1 MGKSNWEVSTRCAE
15 WSVPHART
23 TLDYTSQQRTSHR
36 TDKGKKEKIM
46 TDDQLSTEDT
56 RRSVDAGVQTLRP
69 LKVGINLPTTEGAI
83 AGKTA
88 KWTDLFAFAQR
99 AEALG
104 FDSLWVPDHLL
115 LRWQEQTRG
124 IWECW
129 SLLAALAAVTHRV
142 ELGSLVACT
151 AFRSPALLAKM
162 ADTIDEISG
171 GRLIVGL
178 GAGWDG
184 PENQAF
190 DMKSDHRVD
199 RFEEAL
205 QIIVPLLRTGRV
217 DFTGTYY
224 QARECE
230 LRPRGPRPGGPPIL
244 IGAKGPRMLRLAATY
259 ADLWNAEGPGHRPE
273 EMSTRRAAGDA
284 ACVAV
289 GRDPA
294 TLGRSASVVINLPM
308 GQGWQPSSAQGKQQ
322 GPTSPEE
329 VAEALRGYAREG
341 LSHVQLWLT
350 PNTLKSLEWSKAVL
364 DLLDYGEA

>member
-1 MGKSNWEVSTRCAE
+1 MIKHDQTVL
-15 WSVPHART
+15 H
-23 TLDYTSQQRTSHR
+23 SH
-36 TDKGKKEKIM
+36 
-46 TDDQLSTEDT
+46 
-56 RRSVDAGVQTLRP
+56 RP

-88 KWTDLFAFAQR
+88 RWPDLLAFAER
-99 AEALG
+99 AEVLG

-115 LRWQEQTRG
+115 LKWQEQTRG

-151 AFRSPALLAKM
+151 AFRNPALLAKM
-162 ADTIDEISG
+162 VDTIDEISG

-190 DMKSDHRVD
+190 DIKSDHRVD

-205 QIIVPLLRTGRV
+205 QIIVPLLRTGQV
-217 DFTGTYY
+217 DFAGKYY
-224 QARECE
+224 QARNCE

-244 IGAKGPRMLRLAATY
+244 IGAKGPRMLGLAVTY
-259 ADLWNAEGPGHRPE
+259 ADLWNAEGPLQRPE
-273 EMSTRRAAGDA
+273 EIRSRMAAADA
-284 ACVAV
+284 TCTAI

-294 TLGRSASVVINLPM
+294 TLGRSASVVVNLPK
-308 GQGWQPSSAQGKQQ
+308 GQGGQY
-322 GPTSPEE
+322 EE
-329 VAEALRGYAREG
+329 VAQMLRNYAQEG
-341 LSHVQLWLT
+341 LSHVQLWLV
-350 PNTLKSLEWSKAVL
+350 PNTLASLEWFAPVL
-364 DLLDYGEA
+364 TLLDHGEA

>member
-1 MGKSNWEVSTRCAE
+1 
-15 WSVPHART
+15 
-23 TLDYTSQQRTSHR
+23 
-36 TDKGKKEKIM
+36 M
-46 TDDQLSTEDT
+46 TDYQPSTQDT
-56 RRSVDAGVQTLRP
+56 RTKVDAVLPSKRP
-69 LKVGINLPTTEGAI
+69 LKVGINLPTTEGAL

-88 KWTDLFAFAQR
+88 RWADLFAFAQR

-115 LRWQEQTRG
+115 LRWQEHTRG

-129 SLLAALAAVTHRV
+129 SLLSALAAVTHRV

-151 AFRSPALLAKM
+151 AFRNPALLAKM
-162 ADTIDEISG
+162 ADTVDEISG

-184 PENQAF
+184 PEHQAF
-190 DMKSDHRVD
+190 DIKSDHRVD

-217 DFTGTYY
+217 DFAGKYY
-224 QARECE
+224 QARDCE

-259 ADLWNAEGPGHRPE
+259 ADLWNAEGPLQGPE
-273 EMSTRRAAGDA
+273 EISSRRAAADA
-284 ACVAV
+284 ACIAV

-294 TLGRSASVVINLPM
+294 TLGRSASMVVNLPM
-308 GQGWQPSSAQGKQQ
+308 AQGWQRPSAQGKQ
-322 GPTSPEE
+322 PEPMLPE
-329 VAEALRGYAREG
+329 QVAETLRGYAREG
-341 LSHVQLWLT
+341 LSHVQLWLV
-350 PNTLKSLEWSKAVL
+350 PNTIASLEWFKPVL
-364 DLLDYGEA
+364 DLLDQSEV

>member
-1 MGKSNWEVSTRCAE
+1 MDNGGWHVATRCEDGSALIF
-15 WSVPHART
+15 R
-23 TLDYTSQQRTSHR
+23 TLDRKR
-36 TDKGKKEKIM
+36 KKEKIM
-46 TDDQLSTEDT
+46 TEDQSSAEDT
-56 RRSVDAGVQTLRP
+56 RTKMDTVVRTSRP
-69 LKVGINLPTTEGAI
+69 LKVGINLPITEGAL

-88 KWTDLFAFAQR
+88 RWADLFAIASQ
-99 AEALG
+99 AEVLG

-115 LRWQEQTRG
+115 LQWQEHTQG

-151 AFRSPALLAKM
+151 AFRNPALLAKM
-162 ADTIDEISG
+162 VDTIDEISG
-171 GRLIVGL
+171 GRLILGL

-184 PENQAF
+184 PEQQAF
-190 DMKSDHRVD
+190 DIKSDHRVD

-224 QARECE
+224 QARDCE

-259 ADLWNAEGPGHRPE
+259 ADLWNAEGPLQGLE
-273 EMSTRRAAGDA
+273 QISSQQAVGDA
-284 ACVAV
+284 ACTAI
-289 GRDPA
+289 GRDPS
-294 TLGRSASVVINLPM
+294 TLGRSASVVVKLPM
-308 GQGWQPSSAQGKQQ
+308 AQGWSHSSAQGKQP

-329 VAEALRGYAREG
+329 VAEILRSYARAG
-341 LSHVQLWLT
+341 LSHAQLWLM
-350 PNTLKSLEWSKAVL
+350 PNTLASLEWFKTVL
-364 DLLDYGEA
+364 DLLDQGEA

>member
-1 MGKSNWEVSTRCAE
+1 MMNREQMEPTV
-15 WSVPHART
+15 
-23 TLDYTSQQRTSHR
+23 L
-36 TDKGKKEKIM
+36 
-46 TDDQLSTEDT
+46 
-56 RRSVDAGVQTLRP
+56 RSGRP
-69 LKVGINLPTTEGAI
+69 LKVGINLPTTEGAM

-88 KWTDLFAFAQR
+88 RWADLSTFAEQ

-115 LRWQEQTRG
+115 IKWQEQTRG

-162 ADTIDEISG
+162 ADAIDEISG

-184 PENQAF
+184 PEQQAF
-190 DMKSDHRVD
+190 DIKSDHRVD

-217 DFTGTYY
+217 DFAGRYY
-224 QARECE
+224 QARNCE
-230 LRPRGPRPGGPPIL
+230 LRPRGPRPNGPPIL
-244 IGAKGPRMLRLAATY
+244 IGARGPRMLRLAATY
-259 ADLWNAEGPGHRPE
+259 ADLWNAEGPAQQPE
-273 EMSTRRAAGDA
+273 EIRSRQIAGDV
-284 ACVAV
+284 ACTTV

-294 TLGRSASVVINLPM
+294 TLGRSASVVVKLPM
-308 GQGWQPSSAQGKQQ
+308 GQGEPSADGQPEKIAQM
-322 GPTSPEE
+322 
-329 VAEALRGYAREG
+329 LRNYAREG
-341 LSHVQLWLT
+341 LSHVQLWLV
-350 PNTLKSLEWSKAVL
+350 PNTLAALEWFAPVL
-364 DLLDYGEA
+364 TLLDHDEA

>member
-1 MGKSNWEVSTRCAE
+1 MNDIIPQEQIEQAALR
-15 WSVPHART
+15 PR
-23 TLDYTSQQRTSHR
+23 
-36 TDKGKKEKIM
+36 
-46 TDDQLSTEDT
+46 
-56 RRSVDAGVQTLRP
+56 RP
-69 LKVGINLPTTEGAI
+69 LKVGINLPTTEGALS
-83 AGKTA
+83 GKTA
-88 KWTDLFAFAQR
+88 TWTDLFAFAER

-115 LRWQEQTRG
+115 LTWQEQTRG

-129 SLLAALAAVTHRV
+129 SLLAALAAVTHRM

-184 PENQAF
+184 PEDRAF

-205 QIIVPLLRTGRV
+205 QIIVPLLRTGRIE
-217 DFTGTYY
+217 FSGKYY
-224 QARECE
+224 KAQGCE

-244 IGAKGPRMLRLAATY
+244 IGAKGPRMLGLAATY
-259 ADLWNAEGPGHRPE
+259 ADLWNAEGPVHRPE
-273 EMSTRRAAGDA
+273 EISSRRAASDA
-284 ACVAV
+284 ACAAI

-294 TLGRSASVVINLPM
+294 TLGRSASVVVNLPL
-308 GQGWQPSSAQGKQQ
+308 AQGKD
-322 GPTSPEE
+322 GLRSPVVGEQPELVSSEE
-329 VAEALRGYAREG
+329 IAQMLRNYAQEG
-341 LSHVQLWLT
+341 LTHVQLWLVPST
-350 PNTLKSLEWSKAVL
+350 IAGLELFAPVL
-364 DLLDYGEA
+364 NLLDHGEA

>member
-1 MGKSNWEVSTRCAE
+1 MADYQPSA
-15 WSVPHART
+15 AD
-23 TLDYTSQQRTSHR
+23 TLT
-36 TDKGKKEKIM
+36 K
-46 TDDQLSTEDT
+46 
-56 RRSVDAGVQTLRP
+56 VDAVVRPRRP

-88 KWTDLFAFAQR
+88 RWADLFAMAQR
-99 AEALG
+99 VEALG

-115 LRWQEQTRG
+115 VKWQEHTQG

-129 SLLAALAAVTHRV
+129 SLLAALAAVTQRV

-162 ADTIDEISG
+162 ADTIDEISE

-199 RFEEAL
+199 RFEEAI

-217 DFTGTYY
+217 DFAGTYY

-230 LRPRGPRPGGPPIL
+230 LRPRGPRPGGPSIL
-244 IGAKGPRMLRLAATY
+244 IGARGPRMLRIAATY
-259 ADLWNAEGPGHRPE
+259 ADLWNAQGPLRQPE
-273 EMSTRRAAGDA
+273 ETIPLRAAGDA
-284 ACVAV
+284 ACVSI
-289 GRDPA
+289 GRDPT
-294 TLGRSASVVINLPM
+294 TLGRSASVVVNLSM
-308 GQGWQPSSAQGKQQ
+308 VQAQGGRHTSAHGRQ
-322 GPTSPEE
+322 PESTSPED
-329 VAEALRGYAREG
+329 VAETLRGYAREG
-341 LSHVQLWLT
+341 LSHIQLWLV
-350 PNTLKSLEWSKAVL
+350 PNTIASLERFKTVL
-364 DLLDYGEA
+364 DLLDHGEG

>member
-1 MGKSNWEVSTRCAE
+1 MYQEQIELAALR
-15 WSVPHART
+15 PR
-23 TLDYTSQQRTSHR
+23 
-36 TDKGKKEKIM
+36 
-46 TDDQLSTEDT
+46 
-56 RRSVDAGVQTLRP
+56 RP
-69 LKVGINLPTTEGAI
+69 LKIGINLPTTEGAI

-88 KWTDLFAFAQR
+88 RWADLFAFAER

-115 LRWQEQTRG
+115 LKWREQTRG

-162 ADTIDEISG
+162 AETIDEISG

-184 PENQAF
+184 PEDRAF
-190 DMKSDHRVD
+190 SMQSDHRVD

-217 DFTGTYY
+217 DFAGKYY
-224 QARECE
+224 QARDCE

-259 ADLWNAEGPGHRPE
+259 ADLWNAEGPMRRPE
-273 EMSTRRAAGDA
+273 EYIPLRLAGDA
-284 ACVAV
+284 ACAAV

-294 TLGRSASVVINLPM
+294 TLDRNASVVVNLPVV
-308 GQGWQPSSAQGKQQ
+308 QAQSEQRSSAQGKLPE
-322 GPTSPEE
+322 PTSPEE
-329 VAEALRGYAREG
+329 VAETLRGYAREG
-341 LSHVQLWLT
+341 LSHVQLWLVPST
-350 PNTLKSLEWSKAVL
+350 IAGLEWFAPVL
-364 DLLDYGEA
+364 NLLDHGEA

>member
-1 MGKSNWEVSTRCAE
+1 MNQEQIEQG
-15 WSVPHART
+15 
-23 TLDYTSQQRTSHR
+23 TLRPR
-36 TDKGKKEKIM
+36 
-46 TDDQLSTEDT
+46 
-56 RRSVDAGVQTLRP
+56 RP
-69 LKVGINLPTTEGAI
+69 LKVGINLPTTEGALS
-83 AGKTA
+83 GKTA
-88 KWTDLFAFAQR
+88 SWADLFAFAER

-184 PENQAF
+184 PEDRAF
-190 DMKSDHRVD
+190 DIKSDHRVD

-205 QIIVPLLRTGRV
+205 QIIVPLLCIGRV
-217 DFTGTYY
+217 DFAGKYY
-224 QARECE
+224 QAQGCE

-244 IGAKGPRMLRLAATY
+244 IGAKGPRMLGLAATY
-259 ADLWNAEGPGHRPE
+259 ADLWNAEGPVRRPE
-273 EMSTRRAAGDA
+273 EISSRRAAGDA
-284 ACVAV
+284 ACAAI

-294 TLGRSASVVINLPM
+294 TLGRSASVVVNLPM
-308 GQGWQPSSAQGKQQ
+308 SQTQGEQPE
-322 GPTSPEE
+322 PTSPEE
-329 VAEALRGYAREG
+329 IAQMLRKYAQEG
-341 LSHVQLWLT
+341 LSHIQLWLVPST
-350 PNTLKSLEWSKAVL
+350 IASLEWFAPVL
-364 DLLDYGEA
+364 NLLDRGEA